1 MHVKPVVV
9 LDPDG
14 LFDPL
19 REQVTRLVDLGFAR
33 ASVWGAVSW
42 VHSVDDAFAALEGPA
57 PTLPPAPADILEA
70 EP

>member
-19 REQVTRLVDLGFAR
+19 WAWLASLIEPGFVRRSALDVLTRVRTVEG
-33 ASVWGAVSW
+33 
-42 VHSVDDAFAALEGPA
+42 AFAALD
-57 PTLPPAPADILEA
+57 L
-70 EP
+70 